1 MNKGVTT
8 LKNHFV
14 TFTKYSQ
21 LSDNIKYIKIEL
33 KAKKEPKIII
43 VYFVTELISLF
54 KIEINLKLN

>member
-33 KAKKEPKIII
+33 KAKKEPNNNCIFCNRIHLII
-43 VYFVTELISLF
+43 
-54 KIEINLKLN
+54 

>member
-43 VYFVTELISLF
+43 VYFATESF
-54 KIEINLKLN
+54 NYLKLKLI